1 MLLIINVLMG
11 KITSFF
17 KPQRMGFHLI
27 LALII
32 TVLLII
38 LIVMSLNRYTRH
50 GQEIPMPDFVGANAG
65 ELIQNGTNSDFI
77 IVVSDYIYDKK
88 MPEGTVLKQN
98 PQANEKVKKGR
109 KVYLTVASSEPPKV
123 KMPEL
128 QDVSLRQA
136 EIMLQALGLQI
147 GGVIYKP
154 SPFENAVLEQ
164 LYNGRSIASGTEV
177 SVGDKITLVVGR
189 NIIEN
194 FNDESINE

>member
-1 MLLIINVLMG
+1 MVMD
-11 KITSFF
+11 KFASFF

-32 TVLLII
+32 TI
-38 LIVMSLNRYTRH
+38 LIVIAAVTFLKMYTRH
-50 GQEIPMPDFVGANAG
+50 GQEVLMPNFVGENSS
-65 ELIQNGTNSDFI
+65 ELIHNEGGNDFI

-88 MPEGTVLKQN
+88 KPEGTVLKQN
-98 PQANEKVKKGR
+98 PQAEEKVKKGR

-136 EIMLQALGLQI
+136 EIMLQAIGLEV

-164 LYNGRSIASGTEV
+164 LYKGRAIASGTEV

-194 FNDESINE
+194 TENKTIDE